1 MHTFWKRTLL
11 MRLPLLKESYL
22 LVGVLLIGI
31 FSVVTQTRAGEIS
44 SYQQAIAAYQVS
56 YRGETPPSKTPDEL
70 SKHPLADTSNFNFG
84 MLNHPI
90 WILLSVDIGQPK
102 VLHINNPLIH
112 SVTLFHYNVDNERWS
127 DALPRM
133 PVKPIFSNAP
143 ANWRALFEIPSSG
156 DYLLRLESS
165 QALRFGLHLSSE
177 EAMNSA
183 WRAYLLGQGMYF
195 GLVLGLMIYNVF
207 LLIFLRDF
215 SYFWYIGFISSSAG
229 YFFLQKGLLFEL
241 LPNASVSINEA
252 LLFTTISTALFSAL
266 SFCKH
271 FLSVDHSDPRLTPWF
286 QVFLSLSVMG
296 LALAWLYP
304 GQLAVMIY
312 SLMGLG
318 TLLLFTLASF
328 RALQRGFH
336 PAKWLIIGWAAL
348 LVGCATFIFSIYG
361 ILPHTFWTYYGF
373 QIGSALEVML
383 FSLALAD
390 RIKILHSERE
400 TLVKDKLR
408 FVNLSFTDGLTG
420 LYNRRYLNQH
430 LAKCTDHIQHFHP
443 LTVIMIDLDHFKD
456 FNDRWGHLLGDRA
469 LVHMA
474 DIMKGVVRD
483 QDPICRY
490 GGEEFTIVLQQ
501 QPLDKA
507 LDIAERI
514 RRELEQTP
522 LKTDDG
528 KDLYMTCTMGIAEYQ
543 HGESTDAFINRA
555 DEALYKGK
563 SQGRNC
569 ILSYQ
574 AIPSV

>member
-1 MHTFWKRTLL
+1 MHTLRKRTLL
-11 MRLPLLKESYL
+11 MRLPPLEETYL
-22 LVGVLLIGI
+22 LVGFLLIGM
-31 FSVVTQTRAGEIS
+31 FAVVTQAKASETS
-44 SYQQAIAAYQVS
+44 SDQQTVVAYKMDH
-56 YRGETPPSKTPDEL
+56 RDRMLPGGAPEGL
-70 SKHPLADTSNFNFG
+70 SKHRLAETINFNFG
-84 MLNHPI
+84 MVSHPL
-90 WILLSVDIGQPK
+90 WILLSIDIDQPK
-102 VLHINNPLIH
+102 VLHVNNPLIH
-112 SVTLFHYNVDNERWS
+112 NVTLYRYDEDVARWS

-143 ANWRALFEIPSSG
+143 ANWRALFDVASSG

-165 QALRFGLHLSSE
+165 QALRFDLNLSSK
-177 EAMNSA
+177 EAMHSA
-183 WRAYLLGQGMYF
+183 WRGYLLGQGMYF
-195 GLVLGLMIYNVF
+195 GLVLGLMVYNAF

-241 LPNASVSINEA
+241 LPNAPATTNDA
-252 LLFTTISTALFSAL
+252 LLFTTISTGLFSAL
-266 SFCKH
+266 SFCQL
-271 FLSVDHSDPRLTPWF
+271 FLSVDNRDPRLTPWF
-286 QVFLSLSVMG
+286 NGFLTLSVVV

-304 GQLAVMIY
+304 GQLTLMIY
-312 SLMGLG
+312 SVLGLG
-318 TLLLFTLASF
+318 TLLLFTVASC

-336 PAKWLIIGWAAL
+336 PAQWLIIGWAAL

-373 QIGSALEVML
+373 QMGSALEVML

-420 LYNRRYLNQH
+420 LCNRRYLNQH
-430 LAKCTDHIQHFHP
+430 LAKCTDRIQHFHP
-443 LTVIMIDLDHFKD
+443 LTLIMIDLDHFKD
-456 FNDRWGHLLGDRA
+456 FNDRWGHVLGDRA

-474 DIMKGVVRD
+474 EIMKGVVRD
-483 QDPICRY
+483 KDPICRY

-501 QPLDKA
+501 QPMDKA
-507 LDIAERI
+507 FDIAERI

-522 LKTDDG
+522 LKTDGG

-555 DEALYKGK
+555 DEALYRGK

-569 ILSYQ
+569 VLPYR

>member
-1 MHTFWKRTLL
+1 
-11 MRLPLLKESYL
+11 MRLPLLEETYL
-22 LVGVLLIGI
+22 LVGFLLIGMLT
-31 FSVVTQTRAGEIS
+31 VDTQAWAEETSSNQQIS
-44 SYQQAIAAYQVS
+44 AVYQME
-56 YRGETPPSKTPDEL
+56 YRGKMRPSGAPEEL
-70 SKHPLADTSNFNFG
+70 SKHRLDTTNKFNFG
-84 MLNHPI
+84 MVSHPT
-90 WILLSVDIGQPK
+90 WILLSIDIDQPK
-102 VLHINNPLIH
+102 VLYINNPLIH
-112 SVTLFHYNVDNERWS
+112 SVNLYRYDAENARWS
-127 DALPRM
+127 DALPRV
-133 PVKPIFSNAP
+133 PVKPIFSNAN
-143 ANWRALFEIPSSG
+143 ANWRAIFDVASSG
-156 DYLLRLESS
+156 DYLLRIESP
-165 QALRFGLHLSSE
+165 QALRFGLNLSSE

-183 WRAYLLGQGMYF
+183 WRGYLLGQGMYF
-195 GLVLGLMIYNVF
+195 GLVLGLMVYNAF

-241 LPNASVSINEA
+241 LPNTSVFISEA
-252 LLFTTISTALFSAL
+252 LLFTAISTGLFSAL
-266 SFCKH
+266 SFCQR
-271 FLSVDHSDPRLTPWF
+271 FLSVDRNDPRLTLWF
-286 QVFLSLSVMG
+286 QIFLSLSVVG

-304 GQLAVMIY
+304 GQLTVLIY
-312 SLMGLG
+312 SVMGLG
-318 TLLLFTLASF
+318 ALLLFTMASC

-336 PAKWLIIGWAAL
+336 PARWLIIGWAAL
-348 LVGCATFIFSIYG
+348 LAGCTTFILSIYG
-361 ILPHTFWTYYGF
+361 LLPHTFWTYYGF
-373 QIGSALEVML
+373 QMGSALEVML

-420 LYNRRYLNQH
+420 LYNRRYLNQY
-430 LAKCTDHIQHFHP
+430 LAKCIDSIHHCYP
-443 LTVIMIDLDHFKD
+443 LNVIMIDLDHFKD

-501 QPLDKA
+501 QPMDKA

-522 LKTDDG
+522 LKTDGG

-543 HGESTDAFINRA
+543 LGESTDAFVNRA
-555 DEALYKGK
+555 DEALYRGK

-569 ILSYQ
+569 VLPYRVT
-574 AIPSV
+574 PSV

>member
-1 MHTFWKRTLL
+1 
-11 MRLPLLKESYL
+11 MRLPPLEETYL
-22 LVGVLLIGI
+22 LVGFLLIGM
-31 FSVVTQTRAGEIS
+31 FAVVTQAKASETS
-44 SYQQAIAAYQVS
+44 SDQQTIITYQMD
-56 YRGETPPSKTPDEL
+56 YRGKMLPGGAPEGL
-70 SKHPLADTSNFNFG
+70 SKHRLADTNSFNFG
-84 MLNHPI
+84 MVSHPL
-90 WILLSVDIGQPK
+90 WILLSVDIEQSE
-102 VLHINNPLIH
+102 VLHINNPLIN
-112 SVTLFHYNVDNERWS
+112 NVALYRYDEDAARWS

-143 ANWRALFEIPSSG
+143 ANWRALFEVASSG

-165 QALRFGLHLSSE
+165 QALRFDLNLSSR
-177 EAMNSA
+177 EAMHRA
-183 WRAYLLGQGMYF
+183 WRVYLLGQGMYF
-195 GLVLGLMIYNVF
+195 GLVLGLMVYNAF

-241 LPNASVSINEA
+241 LPNAPATINEA

-266 SFCKH
+266 SFFQN
-271 FLSVDHSDPRLTPWF
+271 FLSVDHEDPRLTPWF
-286 QVFLSLSVMG
+286 NGFLALSVVG
-296 LALAWLYP
+296 LVLAWLYP
-304 GQLAVMIY
+304 GQLTVMIY
-312 SLMGLG
+312 SVMGLG

-336 PAKWLIIGWAAL
+336 PAQWLIIGWAAL
-348 LVGCATFIFSIYG
+348 LIGCTTFIFSIYG

-373 QIGSALEVML
+373 QMGSALEVML

-430 LAKCTDHIQHFHP
+430 LAKCIDRIQHFHP
-443 LTVIMIDLDHFKD
+443 LTLIMIDLDHFKD
-456 FNDRWGHLLGDRA
+456 FNDRWGHVLGDRA
-469 LVHMA
+469 LEHMA
-474 DIMKGVVRD
+474 EIMKGVVRD

-501 QPLDKA
+501 QPMDKA
-507 LDIAERI
+507 FDIAERI

-522 LKTDDG
+522 LKTNGG
-528 KDLYMTCTMGIAEYQ
+528 KDLYMTCTMGITEYQ
-543 HGESTDAFINRA
+543 HGESIDAFINRA
-555 DEALYKGK
+555 DEALYRGK

-569 ILSYQ
+569 VLPYR